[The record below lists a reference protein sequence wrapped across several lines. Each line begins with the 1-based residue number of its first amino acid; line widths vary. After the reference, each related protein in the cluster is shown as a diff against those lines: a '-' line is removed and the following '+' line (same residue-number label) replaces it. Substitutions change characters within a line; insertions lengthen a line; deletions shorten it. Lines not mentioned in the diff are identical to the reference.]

1 MGSLPVKT
9 NDKRDVLSYVASP
22 GELTELTT
30 VAVWST
36 ATDREEDVELELPA
50 VSVATAVKRCEPEP
64 RLTPVKL

>member
-9 NDKRDVLSYVASP
+9 NDKREVLSYVASP

-50 VSVATAVKRCEPEP
+50 VSVATAVSR
-64 RLTPVKL
+64 